1 MRRHVLTL
9 VLLLLAACE
18 QAVVHGP
25 VGGAQV
31 SVMELRTGQVIVS
44 GDLTDDLA
52 SAQQRWD
59 EFSDFN
65 ALVQL
70 AVLGI
75 VEFNESQLAPSTWYL
90 VTVQGGFDYDVDGD
104 LVPDVNP
111 TAVAGPVR
119 ALMTG
124 AQLNQGGFVV
134 GSLSEAAWQWLRE
147 HYTVMKDAELAAALD
162 QLAGNLVL
170 DIRDLDLNRVD
181 YEDLLTFNP
190 AFHSTSYFKG
200 SLPALE
206 AMANALA
213 AGASDSDRLAIAQDM
228 ISLEVPVG
236 ASDAWFRETIS
247 PDISQAKC
255 IACHVDGGLAEATNH
270 ILVNESNTDH
280 LDLNGDMYAEL
291 VELLGVAAILNKAQ
305 GLNHQGGVQLSAGSE
320 DFLTLQTYLNLLDGS
335 NKEAESLG
343 DLFEGYFTA
352 SAEKTL
358 RRAALMLAGRLP
370 SESELATV
378 AGGGEESL
386 RFMIRLLMQGEGFHQ
401 FLLEAAND
409 RLLTDKWIE
418 DIPFE
423 LFFQPFFPDLTNYA
437 AEVST
442 SGDVNE
448 IYKLL
453 QGIGFGI
460 AREPLEIIA
469 HVVEGELPYTEIL
482 TADYTMVNPQL
493 AQAYRSDVS
502 FASDE
507 DIDQWQVARIEGY
520 TRIDES
526 TNYEE
531 ADDFGAY
538 VSGGLATNYP
548 HAGVLNTPGW
558 LARYPSTDT
567 NRNRARSR
575 WTWYHF
581 LGFDIERS
589 ALRTTDP
596 AALSDTDNPTLKN
609 PNCVVC
615 HEIMDPVAGSYQN
628 YGDAGFYKDQFGG
641 QDSLPFLYKRDR
653 DTGDPYQQGDTW
665 YRDMREPG
673 FDGQNFYNTD
683 KTLQSL
689 ATVIT
694 EDYRFALGTVKFW
707 WPGLMGEEA
716 ARAPGDV
723 TDADYIDR
731 LALFQSQSTDIEEL
745 AAGFIQGFSGGAPYN
760 LKDLLVEMAMSPW
773 FRLTR
778 GDGDNDALL
787 AVGTGKLLTPEQLDR
802 KTEAVTGFRWYE
814 RENFGVEYSQLTDT
828 YRLFYGGI
836 DSDGVTARAT
846 EMTALMST
854 VVEAQP
860 LQMAC
865 VLVAIEFNTPQASRL
880 LFTEVNKSQH
890 AGNAEAALRAQF
902 QHLHERMLG
911 ASVGVNDPEID
922 RVLELFTET
931 RQDRIAQGYPTRLNG
946 SDSESCPFQFIDTGE
961 LNLDDSGH
969 TMNTWIS
976 VLIYYMT
983 DYRYLYE

>member
-1 MRRHVLTL
+1 MRKFVLIFT
-9 VLLLLAACE
+9 LLLLTACE

-31 SVMELRTGQVIVS
+31 TVMELRSGQVIVS
-44 GDLTDDLA
+44 GGLTDDLA

-70 AVLGI
+70 GLLGI
-75 VEFNESQLAPSTWYL
+75 VELQESQLMPTTWYL
-90 VTVQGGFDYDVDGD
+90 VTVQGGFDYDMDGD
-104 LVPDVNP
+104 LVVDVNP
-111 TAVAGPVR
+111 SAVAGPVR

-124 AQLNQGGFVV
+124 AQLNEGGFVV

-147 HYTVMKDAELAAALD
+147 HYLVMNDAELAAALD

-170 DIRDLDLNRVD
+170 DIRDPDSDLVE
-181 YEDLLTFNP
+181 YVDLLTFNP

-206 AMANALA
+206 AMADAIA
-213 AGASDSDRLAIAQDM
+213 AGADDSERLAIARDM

-247 PDISQAKC
+247 PDISQARC
-255 IACHVDGGLAEATNH
+255 IACHVEGGLAEATNH
-270 ILVNESNTDH
+270 LLVNESNTDH
-280 LDLNGDMYAEL
+280 LELNGEMYAAL
-291 VELLGVAAILNKAQ
+291 VELLGVEAILNKAQ
-305 GLNHQGGVQLSAGSE
+305 GLNHQGGVQLSAGSA
-320 DFLTLQTYLNLLDGS
+320 DFLAFQTYLNLLDGN

-343 DLFEGYFTA
+343 DLFEGYSLS
-352 SAEKTL
+352 SAEQTL
-358 RRAALMLAGRLP
+358 RRAALILSGRLP
-370 SESELATV
+370 SASELASV
-378 AGGGEESL
+378 AGGDEASL
-386 RFMIRLLMQGEGFHQ
+386 RFAIRLLMQGEGFHQ
-401 FLLEAAND
+401 FLIESAND

-423 LFFQPFFPDLTNYA
+423 FFFQPYFPDLTNYA
-437 AEVST
+437 AQVSE
-442 SGDVNE
+442 GEDINE
-448 IYKLL
+448 TYKLL
-453 QGIGFGI
+453 QGIGFGM
-460 AREPLEIIA
+460 ARQPLELIA
-469 HVVEGELPYTEIL
+469 HVVEAELPYTEIL

-493 AQAYRSDVS
+493 ALAYRSEVS

-507 DIDQWQVARIEGY
+507 DIDQWQLASIEGF

-526 TNYEE
+526 TVYEE

-538 VSGGLATNYP
+538 VSGGLATDYP
-548 HAGVLNTPGW
+548 QAGVLNTPGW

-609 PNCVVC
+609 PNCIVC

-641 QDSLPFLYKRDR
+641 QDSLPILYKRDR
-653 DTGDPYQQGDTW
+653 DAEDSYQFGDTW

-673 FDGQNFYNTD
+673 FDGQSFFNTD

-689 ATVIT
+689 AATIT
-694 EDYRFALGTVKFW
+694 EDYRFALGAVKFW

-716 ARAPGDV
+716 ARAPGDDN
-723 TDADYIDR
+723 DADYAER
-731 LALFQSQSTDIEEL
+731 LALFQSQSTAIDEL
-745 AAGFIQGFSGGAPYN
+745 AAGFIQGFNGGAPYN
-760 LKDLLVEMAMSPW
+760 LKDLLVEMSVSPW
-773 FRLTR
+773 FRLDR

-787 AVGTGKLLTPEQLDR
+787 DVGTGKLLTPEQLDR

-814 RENFGVEYSQLTDT
+814 QENFGVEHSQLTAA

-865 VLVAIEFNTPQASRL
+865 VLVAIEFNTPQAARL
-880 LFTEVNKSQH
+880 LFSGVNKSQH

-911 ASVGVNDPEID
+911 ASLGLNDPEID
-922 RVLELFTET
+922 RVLQLFAET
-931 RQDRIAQGYPTRLNG
+931 RQDRIAEGYPARLNG
-946 SDSESCPFQFIDTGE
+946 NNSESCPFQFINTGG
-961 LNLDDSGH
+961 LDLDDPDH